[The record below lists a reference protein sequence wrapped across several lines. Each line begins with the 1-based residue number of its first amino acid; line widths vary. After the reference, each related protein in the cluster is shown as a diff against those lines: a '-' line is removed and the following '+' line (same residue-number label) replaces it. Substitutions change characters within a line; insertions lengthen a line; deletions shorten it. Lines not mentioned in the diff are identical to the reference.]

1 MRLPLAS
8 MSPVFKFNK
17 YIQKLVYDILF
28 TYDIKVGSIIT
39 NFEMDDINLNMD
51 TAIPLG
57 LLTNELITN
66 IVKHAFPESKW
77 TITIKLKY
85 VADKIEFTIADD
97 GIGIPTDI
105 DFENSDTLGLEIVKN
120 LVNQLEGDFN
130 IENINGTEFKMIF
143 KELKYKVRR

>member
-1 MRLPLAS
+1 
-8 MSPVFKFNK
+8 
-17 YIQKLVYDILF
+17 
-28 TYDIKVGSIIT
+28 
-39 NFEMDDINLNMD
+39 MDDINLNMD

-66 IVKHAFPESKW
+66 IVKHAFPESKG

-85 VADKIEFTIADD
+85 VVDKIEFTIADD

-105 DFENSDTLGLEIVKN
+105 DFENSDILGLEIVKN